1 MNRKITVTLASG
13 LVAAGAVVALAAPA
27 QADSYRETSAM
38 AQAVEMDSSATA
50 ASDASPRGVGGVAKA
65 LWAGFKAAHAPRAAG
80 NLAHM
85 ASVLGYA
92 AETPHGSSAAEAA
105 YFDR

>member
-1 MNRKITVTLASG
+1 MNRKTTVALASG
-13 LVAAGAVVALAAPA
+13 FVVLGAIVALAAPA
-27 QADSYRETSAM
+27 EADSYSETSAM
-38 AQAVEMDSSATA
+38 AQAVKVGSSQTA
-50 ASDASPRGVGGVAKA
+50 AAEASPRGVGGVAKA

-80 NLAHM
+80 NVARM

-92 AETPHGSSAAEAA
+92 ADTPQGSSEAEKA

>member
-1 MNRKITVTLASG
+1 MNRKTTIAFASG
-13 LVAAGAVVALAAPA
+13 LVALAAVGTLAAPA

-38 AQAVEMDSSATA
+38 AQAVELDSAEAA
-50 ASDASPRGVGGVAKA
+50 ASGASPRGVGGVAKA

-80 NLAHM
+80 NLAHL

-92 AETPHGSSAAEAA
+92 ADTPHGSSEAEAA